1 MEGTMSAA
9 DIAAVTRPNMYGYGD
24 GMGFGGGNSL
34 WVIILV
40 VLLLGGGSFG
50 GYGRGLDGRIATT
63 EDLASGFNFSGVNN
77 KLNEITAGI
86 AGINQNLGNAIC
98 SSTYELASKI
108 DNCCCGTQR
117 AIDSVKFDM
126 ANYASGVQAAIA
138 AEGQKTRDL
147 LQQNK
152 IESLQSQISQL
163 QLQNAMCGVVR
174 YPTTNVYATP
184 CNPFGSYSGCGCQN
198 I

>member
-9 DIAAVTRPNMYGYGD
+9 DIAAVTRPNIYGGYGMGD
-24 GMGFGGGNSL
+24 GIGYGGGL
-34 WVIILV
+34 IWI
-40 VLLLGGGSFG
+40 VLLFVLLGGNGFG
-50 GYGRGLDGRIATT
+50 ANGRAATT

-86 AGINQNLGNAIC
+86 AGVNQNLGNAIC

-108 DNCCCGTQR
+108 DNCCCTTQR
-117 AIDSVKFDM
+117 AIDSVKLDM
-126 ANYASGVQAAIA
+126 ANYNAGLIAAIT
-138 AEGQKTRDL
+138 AEGQKTRDM

-152 IESLQSQISQL
+152 IEALQAQVNKL
-163 QLQNAMCGVVR
+163 ELDRAFCGVVR
-174 YPTTNVYATP
+174 YPTTNVYATT
-184 CNPFGSYSGCGCQN
+184 CNPFAGYGACGCPS

>member
-1 MEGTMSAA
+1 MEGSMSAA
-9 DIAAVTRPNMYGYGD
+9 DIAAVTRPNIYGGYGMGD
-24 GMGFGGGNSL
+24 GFGYGGG
-34 WVIILV
+34 LV
-40 VLLLGGGSFG
+40 WIVLLFALLGGNGFG
-50 GYGRGLDGRIATT
+50 ANGRAATT

-108 DNCCCGTQR
+108 DNCCCTTQR
-117 AIDSVKFDM
+117 AIDGVKFDL
-126 ANYASGVQAAIA
+126 ANYNASLITAIT
-138 AEGQKTRDL
+138 AEGQKTRDM

-152 IESLQSQISQL
+152 IESLQAQVNKL
-163 QLQNAMCGVVR
+163 ELDRAFCGVVR
-174 YPTTNVYATP
+174 YPTTTTYATA
-184 CNPFGSYSGCGCQN
+184 CNPFAGYGACGCPS